1 MTHFEKFL
9 FFSGGKLKSSSKS
22 FPANG
27 IIRVRLIWSR
37 GRTISGKGECESI
50 AFEVVQ
56 VTEMGIVSLIYKMR
70 KLSRITDILKW
81 WTMLHKAGILTFH
94 LTEDLCFVSG
104 NKGEMTHTPIPIEMP
119 KVLWV
124 CMNVLRWGIIA
135 ARIVTRR
142 KMKLVKMSLQMNIEL
157 FFQIHFTRK
166 MIFLNLSWKLL
177 KKNNNNI
184 LVLFCYVVLIKEG
197 WI

>member
-70 KLSRITDILKW
+70 KLSRLTDILKW
-81 WTMLHKAGILTFH
+81 WTMLHKAGILTFQ

-104 NKGEMTHTPIPIEMP
+104 NKGEMTHTPIPIEIP
-119 KVLWV
+119 KVLRLY
-124 CMNVLRWGIIA
+124 MNVLRWGIIG

-142 KMKLVKMSLQMNIEL
+142 KMKLVKMSLQITLNYFSRFISLERW
-157 FFQIHFTRK
+157 FFWTCIGNF
-166 MIFLNLSWKLL
+166 L
-177 KKNNNNI
+177 KKTI
-184 LVLFCYVVLIKEG
+184 TTF
-197 WI
+197 